1 VVGSGGAVSGWR
13 APMVADELAFLVHF
27 DILVDQGELP
37 FGELANGLEP
47 FGWCEELLEL
57 RLRGFE
63 ERGLVRLDDD
73 FATGAPLVVRAT
85 EGGGAAARGC
95 ELISLVKDPWRSSR
109 LPAGAGRGVR
119 GGAQEPAAPEGE
131 RDGEP

>member
-13 APMVADELAFLVHF
+13 APMAADELAFLVHF
-27 DILVDQGELP
+27 DILVDQGE
-37 FGELANGLEP
+37 
-47 FGWCEELLEL
+47 
-57 RLRGFE
+57 RLRVFE

-85 EGGGAAARGC
+85 DRGEAAARGC
-95 ELISLVKDPWRSSR
+95 ELIRLLKDLWRSSR
-109 LPAGAGRGVR
+109 LPAGAGRGVPV
-119 GGAQEPAAPEGE
+119 GAQEPAAPEGE